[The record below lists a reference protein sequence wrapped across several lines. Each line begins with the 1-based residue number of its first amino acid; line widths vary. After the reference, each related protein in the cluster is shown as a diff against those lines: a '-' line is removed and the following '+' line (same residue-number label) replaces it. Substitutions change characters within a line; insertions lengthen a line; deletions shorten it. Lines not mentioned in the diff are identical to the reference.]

1 MGLTS
6 LKFGTFM
13 CCKFGN
19 ERNLCMPRFI
29 DDCFASLFFV
39 VICDGN
45 LWHTTVEGTGIWFIH

>member
-1 MGLTS
+1 
-6 LKFGTFM
+6 M